1 MTAAFRLIR
10 LPFAMIASAALVFA
24 AAWWSIFVSP
34 VLLVLAVASVPVG
47 FVYGAFRNDKEAAQ
61 RQFSRLG
68 ARARSVLGLWFWQD
82 AFRSVWRWQAGSN

>member
-1 MTAAFRLIR
+1 MTTAFQLIR
-10 LPFAMIASAALVFA
+10 LPFAVIASVALAFV

-61 RQFSRLG
+61 RHFKRLG
-68 ARARSVLGLWFWQD
+68 VRIRSVVALWFWQD
-82 AFRSVWRWQAGSN
+82 AFRGVWRWQAGSN